1 MKDVSNFRPISLI
14 NVGVKVLGKLLIN
27 RIMHYVYS
35 NNLLNTNQYG
45 FAPKKS
51 TIDATLAVKEYIEEG
66 VRQGH
71 FNILVSLD
79 VKGAFDAAWWPSIL
93 HTLKVFNCPKN
104 LYNLA
109 RSYFSDRT
117 ATIHTNNIKI

>member
-51 TIDATLAVKEYIEEG
+51 TIDATLAVKEYIEEWF
-66 VRQGH
+66 RQGH
-71 FNILVSLD
+71 SYICKSRREGCIRRSMVAEYITHP
-79 VKGAFDAAWWPSIL
+79 KSIQL
-93 HTLKVFNCPKN
+93 PEKP
-104 LYNLA
+104 
-109 RSYFSDRT
+109 
-117 ATIHTNNIKI
+117 I